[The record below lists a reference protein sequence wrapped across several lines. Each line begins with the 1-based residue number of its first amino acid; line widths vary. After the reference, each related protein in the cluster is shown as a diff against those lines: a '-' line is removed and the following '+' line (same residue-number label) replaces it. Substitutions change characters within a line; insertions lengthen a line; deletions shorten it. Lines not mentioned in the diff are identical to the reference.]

1 MNTQD
6 DTISAAELT
15 TPEPTP
21 ITREGLIEK
30 LIEDRGANWDYSDTC
45 EMLEYGR
52 TGFAEMTNQNLE
64 EIAEDYC
71 LCDDDGNE
79 VRYRITDADTSK
91 PSAETINKELLE
103 ALKRLLEIP
112 EKLTTM
118 EHFDYMA
125 NAERIARQAIAKA
138 EGN

>member
-6 DTISAAELT
+6 DTISAKELT

-52 TGFAEMTNQNLE
+52 TGFVEMTNKDLE

-79 VRYRITDADTSK
+79 VLYTITDADPSK
-91 PSAETINKELLE
+91 PSAEELLKE
-103 ALKRLLEIP
+103 AIIVLGGVIRGNVNCGTYWKID
-112 EKLTTM
+112 KTDI
-118 EHFDYMA
+118 EHVRAFLS
-125 NAERIARQAIAKA
+125 KA
-138 EGN
+138 EGR

>member
-52 TGFAEMTNQNLE
+52 TGFVEMTNKDLE

-79 VRYRITDADTSK
+79 VRYTITDACPITSK
-91 PSAETINKELLE
+91 PTPEAINAELLE
-103 ALKRLLEIP
+103 VAKAAYVWIEGNPGLTNALK
-112 EKLTTM
+112 
-118 EHFDYMA
+118 A
-125 NAERIARQAIAKA
+125 AIAKA